1 MNPPQPLTIKEEAK
15 QIVKGPWVVSYMLTI
30 TELIFIFKD
39 HNMIIL
45 CFIKME
51 RYFVRFRVKNE
62 TYLQKHTHMKVAQMS
77 IREVEVTRR

>member
-1 MNPPQPLTIKEEAK
+1 MNPPQPLTIKEEGK

-51 RYFVRFRVKNE
+51 RYFVRFRVK
-62 TYLQKHTHMKVAQMS
+62 K
-77 IREVEVTRR
+77 